1 MLNHWTQEHEDIR
14 TLLYLDVSSF
24 TILNVKVICNNVGY
38 CSYSGCSH
46 IMWGSRKADFPN
58 SVRAGEGA
66 GKRKGAGSKDCL
78 GGMLDSE

>member
-1 MLNHWTQEHEDIR
+1 MPVLIHEDIR

-46 IMWGSRKADFPN
+46 IMWGSRKADFHN

-66 GKRKGAGSKDCL
+66 GKRKGARWRPL
-78 GGMLDSE
+78 PLDYRG